1 MHHFFLKFD
10 NLSVKIEYNAVG
22 VDYTARQ
29 IGLIT
34 RPALTGR
41 AFFIPRKEILI
52 WQLVI
57 RSFGN
62 YLSTK
67 I

>member
-41 AFFIPRKEILI
+41 AFI
-52 WQLVI
+52 
-57 RSFGN
+57 FGG
-62 YLSTK
+62 YHETFSRYG
-67 I
+67 IAICFG